1 MELLTNI
8 LNSILDISLIFY
20 LVLLIREIIGNFR
33 IKEIKNKRR
42 FHIILFIVALVILY
56 IHCFLAAIEF
66 LLGENISLKIFLCIL
81 WIICSVIDYFNIPS
95 KQ

>member
-20 LVLLIREIIGNFR
+20 LVSLIRDIMEKFG

-42 FHIILFIVALVILY
+42 FHIIHFIVALVILY
-56 IHCFLAAIEF
+56 INCFLAAIEF
-66 LLGENISLKIFLCIL
+66 LLGENISLKVFVCVL

>member
-8 LNSILDISLIFY
+8 LNSILGISLICY
-20 LVLLIREIIGNFR
+20 LVSLIRDIIEKFG

-42 FHIILFIVALVILY
+42 FHIIHFILDLVILY
-56 IHCFLAAIEF
+56 INCFLAAIEF
-66 LLGENISLKIFLCIL
+66 LLGENIYLTILICIL

-95 KQ
+95 K